1 MTTTSEASARSN
13 SSGSFM
19 SVVRRACSTPA
30 GRSDLRR
37 GLNIVLADLEH
48 PTGDAGQS
56 RWPLYSHLM
65 AAGYQ
70 PPGAAAA
77 ELPLL
82 LVAALYATHD
92 APNPRTVESSGPPP
106 AAPFK
111 PWHNL
116 GWSYAAACHR
126 GVMTRD
132 NATGALGYLAELDQ
146 TTLMRELPAV
156 VARLR
161 SSRVRIVWPLLLA
174 DLLRWP
180 LKPAQVRLDWARSF
194 HNTNSEETSK

>member
-1 MTTTSEASARSN
+1 MTTTTPETRQRACEL
-13 SSGSFM
+13 FM
-19 SVVRRACSTPA
+19 HVVRRACSTPA

-48 PTGDAGQS
+48 PTGDAGES
-56 RWPLYSHLM
+56 RWPLYTHLM

-70 PPGAAAA
+70 PPATANA
-77 ELPLL
+77 ELPKL

-92 APNPRTVESSGPPP
+92 APNPRTFETTGTAPE
-106 AAPFK
+106 APFK

-116 GWSYAAACHR
+116 GWSFATACHR

-132 NATGALGYLAELDQ
+132 NATGTLGYLAELDQ
-146 TTLMRELPAV
+146 TTLQREIPAV
-156 VARLR
+156 VERLR
-161 SSRVRIVWPLLLA
+161 SAKVRIIWPLLLK

-180 LKPAQVRLDWARSF
+180 HQPAQVRLDWARSF
-194 HNTNSEETSK
+194 HSTDSEETVK